1 MKCNNKYCCFQA
13 FDSCCH
19 ESEEGFDNATPNQLD
34 CPSSVRVDL
43 ESELYEYEEYIID
56 KYDELKPSHKV
67 EVTLFTM
74 KQRMTDAQVDEL
86 LQLFSERT
94 NMSISVRMRTLS
106 ELVEVKKYIDKLERG
121 HECYGHWDTIK

>member
-43 ESELYEYEEYIID
+43 ENELYEYEEYIMER
-56 KYDELKPSHKV
+56 YDELIPAYKL
-67 EVTLFTM
+67 ELTLFTM
-74 KQRMTDAQVDEL
+74 KQRMNDKQVDEL
-86 LQLFSERT
+86 LRLFSERT
-94 NMSISVRMRTLS
+94 NMKISIQMRTLS
-106 ELVEVKKYIDKLERG
+106 ELVEVKKYISKLEREC
-121 HECYGHWDTIK
+121 ECYGH